1 MTGAKKFFLSIT
13 VLAIFLPSGFS
24 QQSLN
29 VPSEKRSVL
38 VNVIDAHGNAIRD
51 LTKENFHVRVNGKPV
66 VVLDARYSLAPRRIV
81 LLLDMSVSMT
91 VDTESGQ
98 WRIAREAADDLLAET
113 PAEVPIA
120 MLTFS
125 RKVGDVFDF
134 SQGRAAIAKWLREGP
149 GQRSKLQGLRGT
161 ALFDAILEGLKLLQP
176 VQPGDAVYAITDGGD
191 NASHALADQT
201 KLALLQS
208 DVRLF
213 AFLFAGDESVSV
225 EQENRLFFLSMVA
238 DTGGFVI
245 PVSPP
250 AVGGESSWL
259 YGGVYKD
266 NPEKIR
272 FFTQRLNIQVNGFW
286 TLELAAPP
294 SNKASKVKL
303 TVVGEEGKI
312 RKDVGV
318 NYRRVLP
325 ATR

>member
-1 MTGAKKFFLSIT
+1 
-13 VLAIFLPSGFS
+13 
-24 QQSLN
+24 
-29 VPSEKRSVL
+29 
-38 VNVIDAHGNAIRD
+38 
-51 LTKENFHVRVNGKPV
+51 
-66 VVLDARYSLAPRRIV
+66 
-81 LLLDMSVSMT
+81 
-91 VDTESGQ
+91 
-98 WRIAREAADDLLAET
+98 
-113 PAEVPIA
+113 
-120 MLTFS
+120 
-125 RKVGDVFDF
+125 
-134 SQGRAAIAKWLREGP
+134 
-149 GQRSKLQGLRGT
+149 
-161 ALFDAILEGLKLLQP
+161 LKLLQP

>member
-1 MTGAKKFFLSIT
+1 MTGAKKFFLSIA

-125 RKVGDVFDF
+125 RH
-134 SQGRAAIAKWLREGP
+134 S
-149 GQRSKLQGLRGT
+149 
-161 ALFDAILEGLKLLQP
+161 
-176 VQPGDAVYAITDGGD
+176 
-191 NASHALADQT
+191 
-201 KLALLQS
+201 
-208 DVRLF
+208 
-213 AFLFAGDESVSV
+213 
-225 EQENRLFFLSMVA
+225 
-238 DTGGFVI
+238 
-245 PVSPP
+245 
-250 AVGGESSWL
+250 
-259 YGGVYKD
+259 
-266 NPEKIR
+266 
-272 FFTQRLNIQVNGFW
+272 
-286 TLELAAPP
+286 
-294 SNKASKVKL
+294 
-303 TVVGEEGKI
+303 
-312 RKDVGV
+312 
-318 NYRRVLP
+318 
-325 ATR
+325 